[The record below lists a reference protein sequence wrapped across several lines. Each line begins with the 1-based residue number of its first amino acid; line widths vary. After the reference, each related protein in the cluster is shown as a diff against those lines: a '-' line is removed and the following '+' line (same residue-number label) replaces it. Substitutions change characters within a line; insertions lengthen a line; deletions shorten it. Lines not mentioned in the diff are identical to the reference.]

1 MGCLFLI
8 VVTLRKV
15 LEGSGLALY
24 KHGSLPHVI
33 LTATLQRQEEPPF
46 TAWRWGWVPDP
57 RAEVRWAGL
66 RGHRGGSW
74 AHRVEGGLDSGVRGC
89 GRQFGRALALQKPQ
103 PHGEAGTGLA
113 PISSWGGAAC
123 PPTTRTEAGA
133 VSEGRGSAGPARAPA
148 SFPSL
153 PHSLSVSSPEV
164 CLGKE
169 RLGISRKGSSFP
181 ENKQT
186 PAHHQP
192 HGRPDGGGRWPC
204 VPACGGQAARVR
216 GHPSRAPPCGAAN
229 GGPQRQERP
238 TERSRAGG
246 AGLLL

>member
-1 MGCLFLI
+1 MGCLF
-8 VVTLRKV
+8 VSYCCDSA
-15 LEGSGLALY
+15 EGSGRLWAGPLQAWIIA
-24 KHGSLPHVI
+24 SLNSHSH
-33 LTATLQRQEEPPF
+33 TSEAGGAPF
-46 TAWRWGWVPDP
+46 YSLEMVAGGGP

-74 AHRVEGGLDSGVRGC
+74 AHRVEGGLASGVRGC

-103 PHGEAGTGLA
+103 PHGEAETGLA
-113 PISSWGGAAC
+113 PISSEGGAAC

-153 PHSLSVSSPEV
+153 PHSLSVSSPDV

-169 RLGISRKGSSFP
+169 RLGISRKRSSFP

-186 PAHHQP
+186 PARHQP
-192 HGRPDGGGRWPC
+192 HGRPDGGGRWPR

-216 GHPSRAPPCGAAN
+216 GHPS
-229 GGPQRQERP
+229 
-238 TERSRAGG
+238 
-246 AGLLL
+246 